1 MWPTLLGHYSSLSY
15 LPLKKYFLRKWE
27 SLLQYNRL
35 FPRKSNLFGFP
46 HSLNS
51 LAENVRLSSGLL
63 SLEIRGRKAKAKGQT
78 IWLSVLGVR
87 LVKTSMLERVGVDP
101 FLSDRW
107 QRIYGLLA
115 PSSSAG
121 PFILVGVKLGEVE
134 SKAELLLTST
144 MTSLATCLML
154 IFLKWITWRL
164 TKKPTFCWN
173 LKVRLIGCIMLIGYY
188 YRRNFSSSFLLPPFK
203 HIIQSFTL
211 PDLVLRHLS
220 SLLCHCLVYFSIRL
234 TLLLFLVPFP
244 DCLYIH
250 HSSVSYRFL
259 PPHSFILSLS
269 FLLFSSRFVS
279 LIQHERVVRLILNI

>member
-1 MWPTLLGHYSSLSY
+1 MTYTFGALLFSIIFTF
-15 LPLKKYFLRKWE
+15 KKYFLRKWE
-27 SLLQYNRL
+27 SLLKYNRL

-87 LVKTSMLERVGVDP
+87 LVKTWMLERVGVDP

-121 PFILVGVKLGEVE
+121 PFIFVGVKLGEVE
-134 SKAELLLTST
+134 SKAGLLLTSA
-144 MTSLATCLML
+144 MTLPTTCLLL

-164 TKKPTFCWN
+164 TKKPTFFWHFK
-173 LKVRLIGCIMLIGYY
+173 LRLIGCIMLIGYY
-188 YRRNFSSSFLLPPFK
+188 YRRNFNSSFLLPPFK

-211 PDLVLRHLS
+211 PELVLSHLS

-234 TLLLFLVPFP
+234 TLYYSLCPISRLPLHPPLFSFSQIYPSSLLHF
-244 DCLYIH
+244 
-250 HSSVSYRFL
+250 VSF
-259 PPHSFILSLS
+259 F
-269 FLLFSSRFVS
+269 LFSSHFVS

>member
-1 MWPTLLGHYSSLSY
+1 MTYTFGALLFSIIFTF
-15 LPLKKYFLRKWE
+15 KKYFLRKWE

-203 HIIQSFTL
+203 HIIHYSRSCS
-211 PDLVLRHLS
+211 P
-220 SLLCHCLVYFSIRL
+220 
-234 TLLLFLVPFP
+234 PF
-244 DCLYIH
+244 I
-250 HSSVSYRFL
+250 
-259 PPHSFILSLS
+259 
-269 FLLFSSRFVS
+269 
-279 LIQHERVVRLILNI
+279 